1 MIIPITII
9 IADDHP
15 LFADGL
21 TKLLNDEA
29 DMQVLNIAANG
40 RALINIITNSKPDII
55 LLDINM
61 PMLNGLDTLKK
72 IKLDYPKIKILMLS
86 TYGAEHLIEKAKS
99 YGANGY
105 LLKNANKEDL
115 LQVIRLVAAGQS
127 SFPYRINNMQNA
139 FADEDNFLKKFN
151 LTKREL
157 QMLDLIKQGLTNT
170 QIANTIHLSIYTV
183 ETHRKNIMHKL
194 KLNSPAALM
203 KFIMENHL

>member
-1 MIIPITII
+1 MHARVTII

-21 TKLLNDEA
+21 AKLLNDET

-40 RALINIITNSKPDII
+40 RALVDMVRNNQPDLI

-61 PMLNGLDTLKK
+61 PLLNGLDAVKR
-72 IKLDYPKIKILMLS
+72 IKQEYPKIKILMLS
-86 TYGAEHLIEKAKS
+86 TYGEEHLIEKAKS

-105 LLKNANKEDL
+105 LLKNANKEEL
-115 LQVIRLVAAGQS
+115 LQAIRLIAAGQS
-127 SFPYRINNMQNA
+127 SFPYRLNSTQNN
-139 FADEDNFLKKFN
+139 FDDDDDFLKKFN

-157 QMLDLIKQGLTNT
+157 QVLDFIKQGLTNT
-170 QIANTIHLSIYTV
+170 QIASTIQLSIYTV

-194 KLNSPAALM
+194 KLNSPTSLM
-203 KFIMENHL
+203 KFILENNL